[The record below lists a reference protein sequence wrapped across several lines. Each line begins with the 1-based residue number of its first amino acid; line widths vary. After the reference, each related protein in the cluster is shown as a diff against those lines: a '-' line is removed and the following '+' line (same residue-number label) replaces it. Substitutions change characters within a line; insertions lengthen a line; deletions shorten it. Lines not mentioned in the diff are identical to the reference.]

1 MKKNCCQWCVIW
13 YECYKNEEPLRNS
26 QKTTNL
32 SKEQYDQLLD
42 MLHYFKN
49 SSTHNDAQT
58 SGAVKFV
65 GTITYIS
72 SINFDKL
79 SYGCF
84 KEKTD

>member
-1 MKKNCCQWCVIW
+1 M
-13 YECYKNEEPLRNS
+13 
-26 QKTTNL
+26 

-42 MLHYFKN
+42 MLQHFKN

-58 SGAVKFV
+58 SGAVNFA
-65 GTITYIS
+65 GTITCIS